1 MIRSPVD
8 FDTSEFFARIDA
20 DEHVQLEKQYAEQ
33 KKAAQNRAND
43 KLFEALKK
51 QIERKRVAPLD
62 LEIDSIN
69 GGDVDESIVDEL
81 IEDEEHRTQ
90 MEAEMQQKKEQE
102 ELARAEQNLT
112 WYMNTMENIQ
122 SEVEEISQKLDQSA
136 ASASDSNRNTAD
148 NSSVSSHS
156 MKLN

>member
-81 IEDEEHRTQ
+81 IEDEERRTQ

-112 WYMNTMENIQ
+112 WYMNTMENM
-122 SEVEEISQKLDQSA
+122 E
-136 ASASDSNRNTAD
+136 
-148 NSSVSSHS
+148 
-156 MKLN
+156 